1 MVDAGS
7 GFVIGEDPPE
17 NGILRR
23 GVLYR
28 WKCWKGSKP
37 YPRRE
42 PSPEVLE
49 IVRRGERKLI
59 DEYLEAKK
67 TRAS

>member
-28 WKCWKGSKP
+28 WKGSKP

-42 PSPEVLE
+42 PSPEVME

-59 DEYLEAKK
+59 DEYLETKK
-67 TRAS
+67 KRAS